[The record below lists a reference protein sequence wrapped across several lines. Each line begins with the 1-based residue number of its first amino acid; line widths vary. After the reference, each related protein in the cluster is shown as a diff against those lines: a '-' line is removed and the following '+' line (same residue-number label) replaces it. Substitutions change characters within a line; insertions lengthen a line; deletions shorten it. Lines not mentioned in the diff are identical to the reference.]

1 MVPELLPAPY
11 STYKLTSMKR
21 TTKLLLGFLLLG
33 FVFLGCDK
41 TKLYD
46 VKEPDGQA
54 TFLYVSSATYI
65 MNTAN
70 DVYRLKIGTTNVSD
84 HDRNVTISVSSPTGA
99 SQGTQ
104 YTLSKTSV
112 LIPAGKTID
121 SIDVK
126 GIFAQYTA
134 GRKDSLVFTISG
146 GDVSPSSFN
155 STFKLLLRGPCF
167 DGDVTLSTMAGSY
180 PNSTD
185 PDDPVYTATVT
196 NISGLTAT
204 TGTGKIGNLWNWFTP
219 VTINFD
225 WTDPN
230 NPKVSI
236 PLRDAGQ
243 VYAAG
248 QPFLIRTSPGQT
260 NKFSVCN
267 GRINLIVDLIVDNYF
282 GPGQGAYYE
291 QNYPMT
297 IKR

>member
-1 MVPELLPAPY
+1 
-11 STYKLTSMKR
+11 MKR

-54 TFLYVSSATYI
+54 TFLYVSSANYI
-65 MNTAN
+65 MNTAS
-70 DVYRLKIGTTNVSD
+70 DIYRLKIGTTNVSD
-84 HDRNVTISVSSPTGA
+84 HDRTVNISVSSPTGA
-99 SQGTQ
+99 ATGTQ
-104 YTLSKTSV
+104 YTLSKTTV
-112 LIPAGKTID
+112 TFPAGKTID

-126 GIFAQYTA
+126 GVFAQYTG
-134 GRKDSLVFTISG
+134 GRKDSLIFTIAG
-146 GDVSPSSFN
+146 GDLAPSSFN
-155 STFKLLLRGPCF
+155 STFKLFLRGPCF

-185 PDDPVYTATVT
+185 PDDPVYNATVT
-196 NISGLTAT
+196 NLSTLTAT
-204 TGTGKIGNLWNWFTP
+204 TGTGKIGNLWDAFTP

-230 NPKVSI
+230 NTKVSI
-236 PLRDAGQ
+236 PLQAAGID
-243 VYAAG
+243 YAAG
-248 QPFLIRTSPGQT
+248 QPFLIRTSAGQT

-282 GPGQGAYYE
+282 GPGQGAYYA

-297 IKR
+297 IRR